1 MAHPDDPFFRVYTA
15 AERAEAA
22 SSADPLC
29 YYAERFAAKEAVFKA
44 LGLDGDHA
52 RLNEIETL
60 RGTFGRPEVHLY
72 GAIQEHALR
81 AGITTVHISLS
92 GDAPFVIAC
101 AVAECTPPI
110 R

>member
-22 SSADPLC
+22 ASADPLY

-60 RGTFGRPEVHLY
+60 HGACGRPEVHLY
-72 GAIQEHALR
+72 GAIREHALH
-81 AGITTVHISLS
+81 AGVTAVHISLS

-101 AVAECTPPI
+101 AVSERTP
-110 R
+110 